1 MEGALD
7 RNIADLEW
15 DTALPAQVNRA
26 AAAAAAA
33 GGRRSFSSA
42 SPSLALSGLCAEQ
55 TSAAKS
61 KQGRAGGGA
70 SVGNKGELGQEQE
83 AGAAAMASEE
93 LLHKVQA
100 LIERCLQV
108 YMNQKEVIDA
118 LSQQAKIDPGITELV
133 WRQLEQQNPLF
144 FKAYYMRLMLKNQIM
159 VFNKLL
165 EDQLQIMSKEFPSG
179 IPSMSL
185 PNGSSS
191 DPLKQNSC
199 FLPETAPGSAMPD
212 GIMHNGSSSGIIN
225 GTPSG
230 DQLLNASKDMHV
242 LHSGIDASTSLQ
254 SDQNATAVLFGVDNG
269 TRATI
274 KTESGYS
281 SNADFAFCGNTFLE
295 SCQSIGDASGGGSFS
310 SSELNGQ
317 PLNDSILDMESS
329 SFSFLNQI
337 PQSFIFSDLAEDFS
351 QSAEMTTF
359 LTSETNNFSD
369 STGGDH
375 TGLTV
380 SLIIGHTESVF
391 QYAF

>member
-1 MEGALD
+1 
-7 RNIADLEW
+7 
-15 DTALPAQVNRA
+15 
-26 AAAAAAA
+26 
-33 GGRRSFSSA
+33 
-42 SPSLALSGLCAEQ
+42 
-55 TSAAKS
+55 
-61 KQGRAGGGA
+61 
-70 SVGNKGELGQEQE
+70 
-83 AGAAAMASEE
+83 MASEE

-100 LIERCLQV
+100 LIERCLQA

-118 LSQQAKIDPGITELV
+118 LSQQAKIEPFITELV
-133 WRQLEQQNPLF
+133 WRQLEQQYPLF

-159 VFNKLL
+159 FFNKLL
-165 EDQLQIMSKEFPSG
+165 EDQLQIMNKDFPSG

-185 PNGSSS
+185 PNGSNSNS
-191 DPLKQNSC
+191 LKQNSC

-212 GIMHNGSSSGIIN
+212 SIMHNGSSNGLIN

-230 DQLLNASKDMHV
+230 DQLLNTGKDLHG
-242 LHSGIDASTSLQ
+242 LHSGMDASTSLQ
-254 SDQNATAVLFGVDNG
+254 SDQNATAVLFGDNG
-269 TRATI
+269 TSATI

-281 SNADFAFCGNTFLE
+281 SNADFAFCGNNFLE

-310 SSELNGQ
+310 SSDMNGQ

-351 QSAEMTTF
+351 QSAEMTPF

-375 TGLTV
+375 TG
-380 SLIIGHTESVF
+380 
-391 QYAF
+391 

>member
-1 MEGALD
+1 
-7 RNIADLEW
+7 
-15 DTALPAQVNRA
+15 
-26 AAAAAAA
+26 
-33 GGRRSFSSA
+33 
-42 SPSLALSGLCAEQ
+42 
-55 TSAAKS
+55 
-61 KQGRAGGGA
+61 
-70 SVGNKGELGQEQE
+70 
-83 AGAAAMASEE
+83 
-93 LLHKVQA
+93 
-100 LIERCLQV
+100 
-108 YMNQKEVIDA
+108 
-118 LSQQAKIDPGITELV
+118 
-133 WRQLEQQNPLF
+133 
-144 FKAYYMRLMLKNQIM
+144 MRLMLKNQIM

-165 EDQLQIMSKEFPSG
+165 EGQLQIMSKEFPSG

-185 PNGSSS
+185 PNGSIS

-212 GIMHNGSSSGIIN
+212 GIMHNGSSSSIIN

-230 DQLLNASKDMHV
+230 DQLLNAGKDMHG
-242 LHSGIDASTSLQ
+242 LQSGIDASTILQ

-269 TRATI
+269 TNATI

-317 PLNDSILDMESS
+317 PLSDSILDMESS

-375 TGLTV
+375 TG
-380 SLIIGHTESVF
+380 
-391 QYAF
+391 